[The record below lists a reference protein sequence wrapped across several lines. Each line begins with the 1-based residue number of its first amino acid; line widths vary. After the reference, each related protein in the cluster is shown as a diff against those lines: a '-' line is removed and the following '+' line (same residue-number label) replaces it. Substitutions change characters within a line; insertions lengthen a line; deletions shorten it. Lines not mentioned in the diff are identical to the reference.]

1 MTTERA
7 YRRPVAADAAV
18 AELLTHA
25 GAQFDPDAVAAFRA
39 ELADPSVERLAM
51 ARVADYDAPALSV
64 SAG

>member
-25 GAQFDPDAVAAFRA
+25 GAQFDPDVVAAFRA
-39 ELADPSVERLAM
+39 ERRS
-51 ARVADYDAPALSV
+51 
-64 SAG
+64 SAWRWRESRTTTRRP